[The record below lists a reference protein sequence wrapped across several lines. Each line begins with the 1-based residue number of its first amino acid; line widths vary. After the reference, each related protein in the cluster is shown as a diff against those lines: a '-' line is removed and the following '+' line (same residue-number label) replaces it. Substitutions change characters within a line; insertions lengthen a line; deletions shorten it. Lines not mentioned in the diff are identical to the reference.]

1 MTSPQSHKGT
11 KPVLFSQLRLAVG
24 GRAAKGSSKSSRV
37 HVEVFDPVVVL
48 TGCSWPGPMDLLPV
62 WVRGRAAAG
71 AWLLLTL
78 NEAWLI
84 KAVRPPP
91 QLHYGYNRW
100 PFCPLCANTRAL

>member
-11 KPVLFSQLRLAVG
+11 KPVLFSQLRLAVR

-48 TGCSWPGPMDLLPV
+48 TGCSWPGPMGPLPV

-71 AWLLLTL
+71 ARLLLTL

-91 QLHYGYNRW
+91 QLHYGYNPW